1 MSSQAGNANAQSG
14 RPAVF
19 LDRDGTINVEVDYL
33 SDPEQLELIPGAGAA
48 IARLNRAQ
56 LPVVVVTNQSGV
68 ARGLLSE
75 ERLAEIHTEL
85 ERQLAACGAR
95 LDLILYCP
103 DHPEVGQGSYRRDS
117 PRRKPGSG
125 MLLEAQ
131 ASLGLD
137 LSRSWI
143 VGDAGRDLAAG
154 LAVGTRAILVSTGKG
169 AREHE
174 RLSETAE
181 LRYKYSEDLAAA
193 VDHILAQMDAR
204 AT

>member
-1 MSSQAGNANAQSG
+1 M
-14 RPAVF
+14 
-19 LDRDGTINVEVDYL
+19 DRDGTINVEVDYL
-33 SDPEQLELIPGAGAA
+33 SDPAQLELIPGAGEA
-48 IARLNRAQ
+48 IARLNRAGF
-56 LPVVVVTNQSGV
+56 PVVVVTNQSGV
-68 ARGLLSE
+68 ARGMLNE
-75 ERLAEIHTEL
+75 ERLAEIHREL
-85 ERQLAACGAR
+85 ERQLAICKAR

-103 DHPEVGQGSYRRDS
+103 DHPEVGQGPYRRDS
-117 PRRKPGSG
+117 PRRKPGPG

-174 RLSETAE
+174 RLSEAAE
-181 LRYKYSEDLAAA
+181 LQYDYCENLARA
-193 VDHILAQMDAR
+193 VDLILEQKEPGAI
-204 AT
+204 